1 MTAPIAIVVL
11 TKDEPEFLD
20 KTIRSIINRTNYS
33 YELFIV
39 DNNSSLDKQKKLLK
53 SYEKDGLAHVIFNNK
68 NQWVLGFNKAIGI
81 INTRADLSSDYI
93 VLTDGDIVVPNLV
106 NEVCWLTY
114 LKQKMDGNVTV
125 GKLGLALNTQ
135 FIKNNNQ
142 FSDAYANEL
151 RYMKGPVM
159 DDLVI
164 APVDTTLA
172 IYRKD
177 LFVMNQFRML
187 PGHGSLIRPYYYV
200 CRANGMYLAE
210 HLGWHNYIEPN
221 INQLKEKVLCFAKYA
236 GYVDPIILDQ
246 VGSRVK
252 YSYKIF
258 GRIYKAYWSLRVVWY
273 WVRYIVV
280 RFPRNLNEIQ
290 SKLR

>member
-1 MTAPIAIVVL
+1 MSISIAIVVL

-20 KTIRSIINRTNYS
+20 KTIRSIIDRTNYP

-39 DNNSSLDKQKKLLK
+39 DNNSSLGEHIKLLN
-53 SYEKDGLAHVIFNNK
+53 SYEKDGLAHVIFNDK
-68 NQWVLGFNKAIGI
+68 NQWILGFNKAIEI
-81 INTRADLSSDYI
+81 INTRVDLSSKYI
-93 VLTDGDIVVPNLV
+93 VLTDGDIVVPNPMDG
-106 NEVCWLTY
+106 VCWLTY

-125 GKLGLALNTQ
+125 GKLGLALDTQ

-142 FSDAYANEL
+142 FGVTYANEL

-177 LFVMNQFRML
+177 LFVMKQFRML
-187 PGHGSLIRPYYYV
+187 PGHGSLIKPYYYV
-200 CRANGMYLAE
+200 CRTNGTYLAE
-210 HLGWHNYIEPN
+210 HLGWHNYVEPDM
-221 INQLKEKVLCFAKYA
+221 NQLKKKVLCFAKYA

-246 VGSRVK
+246 VSSRVK
-252 YSYKIF
+252 YFYKIF
-258 GRIYKAYWSLRVVWY
+258 GRIYKAYWSLRVAWY
-273 WVRYIVV
+273 WVRYIVI

>member
-1 MTAPIAIVVL
+1 MSIPIAIVVL
-11 TKDEPEFLD
+11 TKDEPDFLD
-20 KTIRSIINRTNYS
+20 KTIRSIIGRTNYP

-39 DNNSSLDKQKKLLK
+39 DNNSNLGEQKKILN
-53 SYEKDGLAHVIFNNK
+53 SYKKDRLAHVIFNNK
-68 NQWVLGFNKAIGI
+68 NQWVFGFNKAIDV
-81 INTRADLSSDYI
+81 INIRADLSSDYM
-93 VLTDGDIVVPNLV
+93 VFTDGDIVVPNPV
-106 NEVCWLTY
+106 DEVCWLTY
-114 LKQKMDGNVTV
+114 LKQKMDSNVAV
-125 GKLGLALNTQ
+125 GKLGLALDTQ
-135 FIKNNNQ
+135 FIKHNNQ

-151 RYMKGPVM
+151 RYMKGPIM

-177 LFVMNQFRML
+177 LFVMNRFRML

-200 CRANGMYLAE
+200 CRTNSAYLAE
-210 HLGWHNYIEPN
+210 HLGWHNYVEPD
-221 INQLKEKVLCFAKYA
+221 INQLKEKVFCFAKYA

-246 VGSRVK
+246 VGSGVK
-252 YSYKIF
+252 YFYKIF

-273 WVRYIVV
+273 WMRYITV